1 MVPRKPAAGSRQ
13 QLEDP
18 PEPAVTKQAI
28 LVLGMHRCGTSA
40 VTRML
45 SLLGADLPSQLMPA
59 EPGANE
65 LGFWESQEIVDIHDE
80 LLAAAGSSWDDVA
93 DFLGSWFETD
103 QAEAFRA
110 RLLEVLNRDFSSS
123 ELFVLKDPRLC
134 RLVPL
139 WRRILEDFGAAPSF
153 VLPLRNP
160 LEVAESLRALHGLTP
175 ARSHL
180 LWLGHVLASE
190 GETRGCR
197 RSLITY
203 EALLRDWRAVAAK
216 VSEDLGISWP
226 RRGNR
231 SAAEIDRFLSDRY
244 RHYSIPDEQLEARD
258 EVPTW
263 VKSVWAAMAGAADG
277 KADPT
282 PLLNRVRR
290 GMRAA
295 NHAFGP
301 IVVEDRQLLAA
312 ERRERERLGVE
323 LTARDTTI
331 AELKPQLA
339 EKQAEIERLAGE
351 KAILNGWTT
360 RLQKL
365 ASGQQEIMERLV
377 AWSAASEEASRTGPG
392 LARLQAEIER
402 LGAEAASR
410 DEERLR
416 LQQQQAAKRDEE
428 VAQLEGEAR
437 RRDEEVSRLQA
448 EARQRDE
455 KVARLEAELR
465 RRDELVARLEAEAS
479 QHDGTV
485 ARLEAAAGRYD
496 EQVLHLQSE
505 AARRN
510 EEIGRLQQTVAASV
524 GELAGLTRVVE
535 EQRDARR
542 KLKHFVVERERRI
555 ERLEKA
561 LAGEQ
566 EEVHKLLS
574 QLAEARAD
582 AQAMAEQLQDLQR
595 GLEQREQEERLLL
608 MDLISEADSAAR

>member
-13 QLEDP
+13 QLKDP

-40 VTRML
+40 VTRLL
-45 SLLGADLPSQLMPA
+45 SLLGADLPSRLMPA

-93 DFLGSWFETD
+93 DFPGSWFETD

-160 LEVAESLRALHGLTP
+160 LEVAESLRALHGLAP
-175 ARSHL
+175 ARSYL

-203 EALLRDWRAVAAK
+203 EAVLRDWRAVAAK
-216 VSEDLGISWP
+216 IAEDLGISWP
-226 RRGNR
+226 RR

-244 RHYSIPDEQLEARD
+244 RHYSIADEQLEARD
-258 EVPTW
+258 DVPTW
-263 VKSVWAAMAGAADG
+263 VKSVWAAMSGAADG

-282 PLLNRVRR
+282 PVLNRVRR

-295 NHAFGP
+295 NRAFGP

-312 ERRERERLGVE
+312 ERREQERLGVE

-351 KAILNGWTT
+351 KAILDGWTT
-360 RLQKL
+360 RLQEL
-365 ASGQQEIMERLV
+365 ASGQQEIMERLA
-377 AWSAASEEASRTGPG
+377 AWSPASVEASRTAPG

-402 LGAEAASR
+402 FGAEAASR

-428 VAQLEGEAR
+428 VARLEGAAR

-455 KVARLEAELR
+455 KVARLEAEVR

-479 QHDGTV
+479 QHDETV

-542 KLKHFVVERERRI
+542 KLKHSVVKRERRI
-555 ERLEKA
+555 EHLEKA

-566 EEVHKLLS
+566 EEVHRLLS

-608 MDLISEADSAAR
+608 MDLISEADTAER